1 MTLKN
6 GVGNCSL
13 VAVLSANGWKD
24 QNMTSS
30 FSPSNKTLIWRRH
43 CSIGQSCC
51 SMTSK
56 RGIGWFPESSRAWSF
71 FTRALVKPTKNHPRL
86 YPFDKPIKSF
96 YFRSFVLFVLFARFH
111 FKVIRKSLYV
121 PPPPRSKK
129 TLQRIK
135 LKTESLKHQFSITI
149 GSFRITL
156 NGKRKK
162 STCAAWSSFHCTC
175 RLL

>member
-1 MTLKN
+1 MKR
-6 GVGNCSL
+6 S
-13 VAVLSANGWKD
+13 KHD
-24 QNMTSS
+24 
-30 FSPSNKTLIWRRH
+30 FFISPPNKTLIRGRY
-43 CSIGQSCC
+43 CSIGQLCC

-56 RGIGWFPESSRAWSF
+56 RSIGWSLESSRAWSF
-71 FTRALVKPTKNHPRL
+71 FTRAFAKPTKRHARL
-86 YPFDKPIKSF
+86 YPFDKPIKSL
-96 YFRSFVLFVLFARFH
+96 YFPSFLLFVLFARFH
-111 FKVIRKSLYV
+111 FKVIRKSLSV
-121 PPPPRSKK
+121 SSPPPRRSKK
-129 TLQRIK
+129 YNNAPTLQRIK